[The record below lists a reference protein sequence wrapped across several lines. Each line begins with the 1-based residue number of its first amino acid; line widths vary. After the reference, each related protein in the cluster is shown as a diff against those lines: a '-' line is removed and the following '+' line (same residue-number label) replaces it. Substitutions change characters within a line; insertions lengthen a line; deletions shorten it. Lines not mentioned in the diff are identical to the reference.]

1 MMLKLLQQLRR
12 YDERGRFEPWLF
24 RMAANM
30 VRDRFRRIR
39 AAPRESHFVLHDD
52 SHGLAS
58 VLPSTNDPPVD
69 AVLLARERHQVLQEA
84 LDKLDATTRQMVL
97 LRHFGQLSFKELAEL
112 FDCPLGTAL
121 AKVHR
126 GLRRLRKLLEHD
138 DANR

>member
-1 MMLKLLQQLRR
+1 MDPQELRSTVASARNGDPEACAALLEAYGRRLYGYFLRAVGNVHDAEDMLAEMMLKLLQQLRR

-58 VLPSTNDPPVD
+58 VLPST
-69 AVLLARERHQVLQEA
+69 RI
-84 LDKLDATTRQMVL
+84 
-97 LRHFGQLSFKELAEL
+97 QLSRSM
-112 FDCPLGTAL
+112 
-121 AKVHR
+121 V
-126 GLRRLRKLLEHD
+126 
-138 DANR
+138 